1 MTDPLAAPASKAAT
15 DPETAAREVTDA
27 CQRLTQEIHR
37 VIVGQDQV
45 IEELLTAIFCGGHAL
60 VVGVPGLAKTLLIST
75 IARTLSLG
83 FSRIQFTPDL
93 MPSDMTGTE
102 VIEEDRSTGARELR
116 FVKGPIFSNVILAD
130 EINRTPPKTQAA
142 LLEAMQE
149 RQVTAGGVRHPLPAP
164 FFVLATQNP
173 IEQEGT
179 YPLPEAQLDRFMF
192 NIKISYPDEDQEL
205 EIVQRTTSR
214 EEVQLT
220 PVLTGDAVLRI
231 QDLIRQVPA
240 ADHVVRYALRIARA
254 TRIREEGEKPAVVRN
269 YVSWGAGPRA
279 SQYLVLAAKAKAIL
293 SGATH
298 VMPEHIVAAALPVL
312 RHRIIVNFNAEA
324 DGVTTDDIVTAL
336 LREIPVESGD
346 ISTRRQM
353 DAVLR

>member
-1 MTDPLAAPASKAAT
+1 MPDPLAARPTIEQT
-15 DPETAAREVTDA
+15 DPETAARDVLDSY
-27 CQRLTQEIHR
+27 QRIRSEIHK

-45 IEELLTAIFCGGHAL
+45 VDELLTCIICGGHAL

-75 IARTLSLG
+75 LARTLSLG

-102 VIEEDRSTGARELR
+102 VIEEDKSTGARELR

-192 NIKISYPDEDQEL
+192 NITIVYPTEDQEL
-205 EIVQRTTSR
+205 EIVQRTTSV
-214 EEVQLT
+214 ESADVS
-220 PVLTGDAVLRI
+220 PVLSGADVVRI
-231 QDLIRQVPA
+231 QNLVRRVPA
-240 ADHVVRYALRIARA
+240 ADHIVR
-254 TRIREEGEKPAVVRN
+254 
-269 YVSWGAGPRA
+269 
-279 SQYLVLAAKAKAIL
+279 
-293 SGATH
+293 
-298 VMPEHIVAAALPVL
+298 
-312 RHRIIVNFNAEA
+312 
-324 DGVTTDDIVTAL
+324 
-336 LREIPVESGD
+336 
-346 ISTRRQM
+346 
-353 DAVLR
+353 